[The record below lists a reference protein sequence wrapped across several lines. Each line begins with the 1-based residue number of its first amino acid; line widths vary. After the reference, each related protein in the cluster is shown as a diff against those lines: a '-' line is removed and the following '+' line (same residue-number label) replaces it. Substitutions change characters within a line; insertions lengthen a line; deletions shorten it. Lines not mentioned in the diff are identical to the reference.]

1 MISVQTL
8 ALVWRRI
15 LALGNLFRNCKVKV
29 ELVTDQNFVELKW
42 KWKVDLKNNLTW
54 QHFFCRWKFVCYV
67 CITWNIS
74 NSRPP
79 PARYHVRYSWKVN
92 QAVFGFI
99 KHIKLYFTGGRW
111 ISNSRI
117 LSWYLRIARWNWKS
131 HIASKLLVVDY
142 PNITSWI
149 R

>member
-1 MISVQTL
+1 MISIQTL

-15 LALGNLFRNCKVKV
+15 LVLGNLFRNCKVKV
-29 ELVTDQNFVELKW
+29 EVVTDQKFVELKW
-42 KWKVDLKNNLTW
+42 QWKVDLKSNLTW
-54 QHFFCRWKFVCYV
+54 QRFFCQWKFVRYV

-74 NSRPP
+74 KSRPP
-79 PARYHVRYSWKVN
+79 LALYHVRYSWKVN

-99 KHIKLYFTGGRW
+99 KQIKLYFTGGRW
-111 ISNSRI
+111 ISNPRI